1 MYVADRDTYNDVFC
15 QEREK
20 NESRSETSPKGDSF
34 FCIADRETL
43 NDKGLCE
50 DCKSLSPGTTDVRGA
65 DVSPTASVQQLNDTF
80 RKSILREKRLD
91 GKAVMTK
98 GIQALGN
105 LAHAYIFQ
113 RIINHSHFPNGDD
126 PYGEHDFG
134 VIEAIDLP
142 KVYWKID
149 TYENSDIEYGTDDKI
164 NCYRVLVI
172 MLADEY

>member
-1 MYVADRDTYNDVFC
+1 MYVADRDTYDDVFC
-15 QEREK
+15 MDCEK
-20 NESRSETSPKGDSF
+20 KVCRSASPKGNPTF

-43 NDKGLCE
+43 NDKGICE
-50 DCKSLSPGTTDVRGA
+50 DCT
-65 DVSPTASVQQLNDTF
+65 PTASVQQLNDTF
-80 RKSILREKRLD
+80 RKSILRGKRPD
-91 GKAVMTK
+91 GKAVMTQGVK
-98 GIQALGN
+98 TLGN
-105 LAHAYIFQ
+105 LARAYLFQ

-134 VIEAIDLP
+134 VIEAIDWFP

-149 TYENSDIEYGTDDKI
+149 YYENSDIEYGTDDKI

>member
-15 QEREK
+15 QECGR
-20 NESRSETSPKGDSF
+20 
-34 FCIADRETL
+34 IADRETL

-50 DCKSLSPGTTDVRGA
+50 DCT
-65 DVSPTASVQQLNDTF
+65 PTASVQQLNDTF
-80 RKSILREKRLD
+80 RKSILRGKRPD

-98 GIQALGN
+98 GIQALGSM
-105 LAHAYIFQ
+105 AHAYIFQ
-113 RIINHSHFPNGDD
+113 RVINHSHFPNGDD

-134 VIEAIDLP
+134 VIEARDLP
-142 KVYWKID
+142 KIYWKID
-149 TYENSDIEYGTDDKI
+149 YYENSDIEYGTDDKI